1 LKEPELAATAP
12 IYPDDPDGDAL
23 RAVADAGSD
32 MSRPMLIDYAID
44 AGTRAVADG
53 CLAVLEAAGFEPELF
68 QDEETLRWSV
78 YCPITMIADYDDIV
92 RTQKVLGE
100 LVAPLGGTPD
110 GWATLGNV
118 EISAG

>member
-1 LKEPELAATAP
+1 VKEPELAATAP

-32 MSRPMLIDYAID
+32 MS
-44 AGTRAVADG
+44 
-53 CLAVLEAAGFEPELF
+53 AVLEAAGFEPELF

-100 LVAPLGGTPD
+100 LVAPIGGTPD

-118 EISAG
+118 EISAR